1 LRKRFQPPCRYTPFC
16 DTCRTLIVLRML
28 LVKAFSDGVDELR
41 RDEGGSAMQARRYRS
56 KLWSAL
62 LVTVVLLMPV
72 LHSSASVAASTPD
85 GSSGGRDRRFF
96 TALPNPGAL
105 KQIFELLKARDFR
118 NAALIQRMIKQPQA
132 EWFTGGT
139 PREVERDVRRTM
151 FLAAHQRAVAVL
163 VAYNI
168 PFRDC
173 AQFSAGGATN
183 RDEYLAWIDGF
194 AEGIGHGEAVVILE
208 PDGLGIIPYYTDIN
222 GNTEW
227 CQPPEA
233 DPETAAAD
241 RFFMLNAAVDRLNEQ
256 PNVSIYLDGTHSA
269 WLSVGDAAR
278 RLVDA
283 GVERA
288 SGFFV
293 NVSNYRF
300 TEHLVKY
307 GTWISKCI
315 AFAGNGEEGGWRLGH
330 YEFCGSQYFPADPN
344 DFSTWHLTDEW
355 YDANLGTAV
364 PTTHFIID
372 TSRNGRGHWTPPS
385 YPDPQD
391 WCNPPGRGLGPRP
404 TARTGIPLID
414 AFLWVKIPGESD
426 GECTRGLGPAG
437 STVDPEWGQ
446 VDPPAG
452 RWFPAQ
458 ALQLAQLAAPPLFD
472 HDRR

>member
-1 LRKRFQPPCRYTPFC
+1 MQVSRLW
-16 DTCRTLIVLRML
+16 
-28 LVKAFSDGVDELR
+28 SGVR
-41 RDEGGSAMQARRYRS
+41 
-56 KLWSAL
+56 SAL
-62 LVTVVLLMPV
+62 LMGLVVFLLVVPG
-72 LHSSASVAASTPD
+72 LASGEP
-85 GSSGGRDRRFF
+85 SGKRDRFF
-96 TALPNPGAL
+96 TAEPNPGAL
-105 KQIFELLKARDFR
+105 KLISELKKAGDLE
-118 NAALIQRMIKQPQA
+118 NASLIKNMIKQPQA

-139 PREVERDVRRTM
+139 PRAVEKNVRKTM
-151 FLAAHQRAVAVL
+151 SLAHRQRAVAVL

-183 RDEYLAWIDGF
+183 REEYLAWIDGF
-194 AEGIGHGEAVVILE
+194 ATGIGRREAVVILE
-208 PDGLGIIPYYTDIN
+208 PDGLGIIPFYTDIN
-222 GNTEW
+222 GNMEW

-233 DPETAAAD
+233 DPETAASD

-256 PNVSIYLDGTHSA
+256 PNVSVYLDGTHSS
-269 WLSVGDAAR
+269 WLGVGDAAK
-278 RLVDA
+278 RLVAA
-283 GVERA
+283 GVQRA

-293 NVSNYRF
+293 NVSNYRL

-315 AFAGNGEEGGWRLGH
+315 AFANNPEEGGWRLGH

-355 YDANLGTAV
+355 YDANLGSAV
-364 PTTHFIID
+364 PTAHFVID
-372 TSRNGRGHWTPPS
+372 TSRNGWGPWTPPA

-391 WCNPPGRGLGPRP
+391 WCNPPGRGVGLRP
-404 TARTGIPLID
+404 TADTGVPLLD

-437 STVDPEWGQ
+437 TTVDPEWGQ

-452 RWFPAQ
+452 QWFPAQ
-458 ALQLAQLAAPPLFD
+458 ALQLAQLANPPL
-472 HDRR
+472 